1 MRLNQYP
8 YDTNTVSAEC
18 IKLHRHVKV
27 QSLSMR
33 SSFCAGFE
41 HHLCRQLYL
50 ALQVLSQVPLLK
62 GSQIRDGSEVEVI
75 PIAIHM

>member
-1 MRLNQYP
+1 
-8 YDTNTVSAEC
+8 
-18 IKLHRHVKV
+18 
-27 QSLSMR
+27 MR